1 MYKGFYVLKK
11 YLPIS
16 QTKSFYEA
24 TSKKNNNGFIGIRNP
39 GCICYMNAM
48 IQQFYFIPSFRYGI
62 LLADDKKDVEEV
74 EIY

>member
-1 MYKGFYVLKK
+1 
-11 YLPIS
+11 
-16 QTKSFYEA
+16 
-24 TSKKNNNGFIGIRNP
+24 
-39 GCICYMNAM
+39 MNAM